1 MAHTTSAIARKLR
14 RKALKKAFPMEP
26 TKPKSF
32 KTLPTELTEKEGM
45 KIGHLVGW
53 VVATGITVLLALA
66 FTLGR

>member
-26 TKPKSF
+26 T
-32 KTLPTELTEKEGM
+32 LPTELTEKEGM

-53 VVATGITVLLALA
+53 VVAAGITVLLALA